1 MTVVVFGSINMDL
14 VARSVRLPK
23 PGETITGHSFQTIP
37 GGKGA
42 NQAVACARLG
52 AATWMVGRVGGDV
65 FGINL
70 KDQLESDGVDHK
82 NVVVD
87 SSTSSGVALIVVE
100 DSAENIIIVVPGAN
114 GQVGE
119 QDLQRLDGVL
129 ERSKVLLL
137 QLEVPLNTVTA
148 AAKLAKAKGVHVI
161 LDPAPAQV
169 LPPEIYPLLDVITPN
184 ETEAEWLV
192 GFPIRSNDDAARAAV
207 LLQERGA
214 QNVIVKMGRRGA
226 LARIGDKEKFYEPFR
241 VNAVDTVAAGDAFNG
256 ALGAALSEGKA
267 IEESVRWGMAGGAL
281 SVTREGAQPAMPTR
295 EELLAFLQK
304 AKTYKR

>member
-70 KDQLESDGVDHK
+70 KDQLESDGVDHE

-87 SSTSSGVALIVVE
+87 SSSSSGVALIVVE